1 MPSFVSD
8 YILKRN
14 TIFILGDCK
23 LAGNQ
28 PFQNKLR
35 VRLPTIKWEVGGLN
49 YWEFFKSAFCFVF
62 VNSFHIFIK
71 GKFIFFS
78 FISTNF
84 VVLSWIFVGYSCL
97 VSIF

>member
-35 VRLPTIKWEVGGLN
+35 VRLPTIKWEVCVFDTTFFWGGGG
-49 YWEFFKSAFCFVF
+49 FK
-62 VNSFHIFIK
+62 
-71 GKFIFFS
+71 
-78 FISTNF
+78 
-84 VVLSWIFVGYSCL
+84 L
-97 VSIF
+97 